1 MTNTIDNIFNN
12 VKYWQEKKLLLQAI
26 PYEYYSN
33 KLIMVRLL
41 GVTSQSISPNN
52 EAKKD
57 MWNHHINNGMGDEIL
72 NNIDKK
78 FLSDFEFAKMAIL
91 KYNRTYLYLDKSLQA
106 SRELAILAASK
117 EENVN
122 DPKMFKP
129 PILQHMPEAFQLDHE
144 IALMATTRNIENL
157 RYAQNLRRNKYF
169 IIDIMN
175 YTFEHDMKQ
184 KILQYIDRD
193 LLSDKRFV
201 SKLGCFDNLCEKFHG
216 DLEYITNA
224 VQYDINILN
233 KTDLFDEAIIKAAL
247 KNEKYHTEKEF
258 VLRDIFNYIER
269 FNENFTE
276 FEDKIKDKKI
286 IHKLFWD
293 FGETIADEFLT

>member
-1 MTNTIDNIFNN
+1 LTKIIDNIFNN
-12 VKYWQEKKLLLQAI
+12 VKYWQEKKLLLKAI

-33 KLIMVRLL
+33 KNIIIRLL
-41 GVTSQSISPNN
+41 GVTEQTISPQNR
-52 EAKKD
+52 AKKD

-72 NNIDKK
+72 NNINKK
-78 FLSDFEFAKMAIL
+78 LLSDFEFARDAIA
-91 KYNRTYLYLDKSLQA
+91 KYNRTYIYLDKGLQA
-106 SRELAILAASK
+106 SRELALLAAVK
-117 EENVN
+117 EENLD
-122 DPKMFKP
+122 DPYKFKP
-129 PILQHMPEAFQLDHE
+129 AILQHMPEIYQLDHE

-175 YTFEHDMKQ
+175 YTFDHNMKQ
-184 KILQYIDRD
+184 KILKYIDKD

-201 SKLGCFDNLCEKFHG
+201 SKLGCFDNLCEKFHS
-216 DLEYITNA
+216 DLEYVTNA
-224 VQYDINILN
+224 VRYDISILN
-233 KTDLFDEAIIKAAL
+233 KTDLFDEAILKAAL

-269 FNENFTE
+269 FNEDFKE
-276 FEDKIKDKKI
+276 FETKIKDKKI

-293 FGETIADEFLT
+293 FGETVSEEFI